1 MPKIIS
7 DTKQFPI
14 IIPSKLESERKRD
27 HKDIIKRHGKQNN
40 FKLKNNNEK
49 PGDQLLRETLGL
61 AISWAAGHQVCKDL

>member
-1 MPKIIS
+1 LPKIIS

-27 HKDIIKRHGKQNN
+27 HKDSIKRHGKQNN

-49 PGDQLLRETLGL
+49 PGDQLLRETFLG
-61 AISWAAGHQVCKDL
+61 AYTWAQI